1 MPMNLP
7 NAISLLRIPLAAAFI
22 VADALAVR
30 LAILAAAAFSD
41 WIDGRLARGTGR
53 VTRAGEIIDP
63 IADRTFMIAA
73 LVTLTLEARLPLW
86 TLPLLLLRDI
96 GVVLGAIVIFAIDP
110 GARIPARPAGKR
122 LTWIQFIAVGVLLLR
137 PDLIFWVVPPVA
149 ILGVAALS
157 DYGRQAI
164 RLLRARRAG

>member
-1 MPMNLP
+1 MLNLP
-7 NAISLLRIPLAAAFI
+7 NLISLLRIPLAVAFVI
-22 VADALAVR
+22 ADELPVR
-30 LAILAAAAFSD
+30 LVILAAAAFSD
-41 WIDGRLARGTGR
+41 WIDGRLARGTGH

-73 LVTLTLEARLPLW
+73 LVTLTIEAHLPLW

-96 GVVLGAIVIFAIDP
+96 GVVLGALVVLAIAP
-110 GARIPARPAGKR
+110 GARLPARPAGKR

-149 ILGVAALS
+149 LLGIVALS
-157 DYGRQAI
+157 DYGRQAL
-164 RLLRARRAG
+164 RMLRARRRT